1 MNWLILNGRKS
12 TEVAGLM
19 IQSLPPVQ
27 KPQMRTQI
35 EQVDGRDG
43 DIITNLGYAAY
54 DRIVKIGLRGNYD
67 EDDVVQF
74 FNSSGKVIFSNEPDK
89 VYDYSI
95 NETFS
100 LNRLRIFR
108 EADVVFHVQPY
119 KHSVVPESVVAAEGY
134 GNYARLDGESITYE
148 YKMYPESS
156 EKIEITAN
164 NSEYTFDGSID
175 RMTME
180 IPSDVFFRTKN
191 DIPVTPGVYDLY
203 LTIKS
208 GTIDYGGIR
217 FGVSEEHRF
226 DTGLGYALS
235 DDTVEQTS
243 TGQFHTTIEITQTFV
258 MHYLVISFQ
267 WYYYDSTPF
276 NRAIARFT
284 NFTIE
289 NIEIYPRTNPIPVA
303 VLNRGNAKSAPT
315 YTIENAQAT
324 GLQANGGEI
333 IWIRPSE
340 PTDIVIDSETM
351 KAYIGTTNL
360 NRICTGNYANLELK
374 PGKNIVNV
382 LGIFDSVTISNYS
395 RWI

>member
-54 DRIVKIGLRGNYD
+54 DRIIKIGLRGNYD

-134 GNYARLDGESITYE
+134 GN
-148 YKMYPESS
+148 
-156 EKIEITAN
+156 
-164 NSEYTFDGSID
+164 
-175 RMTME
+175 
-180 IPSDVFFRTKN
+180 
-191 DIPVTPGVYDLY
+191 
-203 LTIKS
+203 
-208 GTIDYGGIR
+208 
-217 FGVSEEHRF
+217 
-226 DTGLGYALS
+226 
-235 DDTVEQTS
+235 
-243 TGQFHTTIEITQTFV
+243 
-258 MHYLVISFQ
+258 
-267 WYYYDSTPF
+267 
-276 NRAIARFT
+276 
-284 NFTIE
+284 
-289 NIEIYPRTNPIPVA
+289 
-303 VLNRGNAKSAPT
+303 
-315 YTIENAQAT
+315 
-324 GLQANGGEI
+324 
-333 IWIRPSE
+333 
-340 PTDIVIDSETM
+340 
-351 KAYIGTTNL
+351 
-360 NRICTGNYANLELK
+360 
-374 PGKNIVNV
+374 
-382 LGIFDSVTISNYS
+382 
-395 RWI
+395 